1 MPKAY
6 LIAHIRVQDAE
17 KFEAFKSA
25 SAAAI
30 KTHGGTPLVRNP
42 APDLREG
49 NLGGLTVVVEFD
61 SMDAARDFYES
72 SEYGEA
78 RRLRETCS
86 ETDLILVEGL

>member
-30 KTHGGTPLVRNP
+30 RARVYSVRGASNICRVLP
-42 APDLREG
+42 
-49 NLGGLTVVVEFD
+49 
-61 SMDAARDFYES
+61 
-72 SEYGEA
+72 
-78 RRLRETCS
+78 CS
-86 ETDLILVEGL
+86 TTSPCFITIT